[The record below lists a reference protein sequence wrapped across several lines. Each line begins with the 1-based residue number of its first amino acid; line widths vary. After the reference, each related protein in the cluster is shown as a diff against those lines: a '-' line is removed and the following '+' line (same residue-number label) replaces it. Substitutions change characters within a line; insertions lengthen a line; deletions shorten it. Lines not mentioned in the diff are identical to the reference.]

1 MKQDDPIRYAQQK
14 IIKQIDSSN
23 EIVEGIKELSDSYK
37 YHIDKLKVLI
47 SQYLSDE
54 LQDDETPMGAMK
66 RNQIRKEL
74 LEFASKQV

>member
-1 MKQDDPIRYAQQK
+1 MRQDDPIRYAQQK

-47 SQYLSDE
+47 NQYFSDK
-54 LQDDETPMGAMK
+54 LQNDETPMGAMR

-74 LEFASKQV
+74 VDFANH

>member
-47 SQYLSDE
+47 SQYFSDE
-54 LQDDETPMGAMK
+54 LQNDETPMGAMR

-74 LEFASKQV
+74 LQFAEK

>member
-23 EIVEGIKELSDSYK
+23 EIIEGIKELSDSYK

-47 SQYLSDE
+47 SQYFSDE
-54 LQDDETPMGAMK
+54 LQNDETPMGAMK

-74 LEFASKQV
+74 LEFAAK

>member
-37 YHIDKLKVLI
+37 YHIDKLKGLI
-47 SQYLSDE
+47 SQYFSDE

-74 LEFASKQV
+74 LEFAHD

>member
-47 SQYLSDE
+47 SQYFSDK
-54 LQDDETPMGAMK
+54 LQNDETPMGAMK

-74 LEFASKQV
+74 LEFASKKV

>member
-74 LEFASKQV
+74 LEFASK

>member
-47 SQYLSDE
+47 NQYFSDK
-54 LQDDETPMGAMK
+54 LQNDETPMGAMK

-74 LEFASKQV
+74 LEFAHR

>member
-1 MKQDDPIRYAQQK
+1 MNQDDPIRYAQQK

-23 EIVEGIKELSDSYK
+23 EIVEGIKDLSDSYK

-47 SQYLSDE
+47 NQYFSDE
-54 LQDDETPMGAMK
+54 LQNDETPMGAMK

-74 LEFASKQV
+74 LDFANK

>member
-14 IIKQIDSSN
+14 IIKQIDSSD
-23 EIVEGIKELSDSYK
+23 EIVEGIKDLTDSYK

-47 SQYLSDE
+47 SQYFSDK
-54 LQDDETPMGAMK
+54 LQNDETPMGAMK

-74 LEFASKQV
+74 LDFAQR

>member
-47 SQYLSDE
+47 SQYFSDK
-54 LQDDETPMGAMK
+54 LQNDETPMGAMK

-74 LEFASKQV
+74 LDFAQR

>member
-23 EIVEGIKELSDSYK
+23 EIVEGIKDLTDSYK

-47 SQYLSDE
+47 NQYFSDK

-74 LEFASKQV
+74 LDFAQR

>member
-47 SQYLSDE
+47 SQYFSDE
-54 LQDDETPMGAMK
+54 LQNDETPMGAMK

-74 LEFASKQV
+74 LDFAQL

>member
-1 MKQDDPIRYAQQK
+1 MNQDDPIRYAQQK
-14 IIKQIDSSN
+14 IIQQIDSSN

-74 LEFASKQV
+74 LEFASK

>member
-23 EIVEGIKELSDSYK
+23 EIVEGIKDLTDSYK

-47 SQYLSDE
+47 SQYFSDE

-66 RNQIRKEL
+66 RNQIRKQL
-74 LEFASKQV
+74 LEFASK

>member
-74 LEFASKQV
+74 LEFASKKV

>member
-1 MKQDDPIRYAQQK
+1 MNQDDPIRYAQQK
-14 IIKQIDSSN
+14 IIQQIDSSN

-47 SQYLSDE
+47 SQYFSDK

-74 LEFASKQV
+74 LEFASK

>member
-23 EIVEGIKELSDSYK
+23 EIIEGIKELSDSYK
-37 YHIDKLKVLI
+37 YHIDKLKGLI
-47 SQYLSDE
+47 SQYFSDE
-54 LQDDETPMGAMK
+54 LQYDETPMGAMK

-74 LEFASKQV
+74 LDFAQR